1 MARKFVWRVA
11 LVLTLATTIST
22 AAWLFQ
28 SYRNRPPPP
37 IWPIPEDPTE
47 ARKANMI
54 NTLLPLIQKNNRRLL
69 EQRKYATE
77 LQEKVLNNVTL
88 DSSDTKWL
96 TSMGKRYRLSETESY
111 DQKWMSILLRRLDII
126 PADLALAQAA
136 MESAWGESR
145 FAQEGNNFFG
155 QWCFQEGCGI
165 VPSKRPA
172 DATYEVKSFDS
183 PADSVRLY
191 MRNLNSHPRYAQLR
205 IIRERAR
212 ANSEDIDG
220 QALAAGLHGYSAIGD
235 TYIHT
240 LRALIRANHFQQF
253 PSY

>member
-11 LVLTLATTIST
+11 LVLTLSTTIGT
-22 AAWLFQ
+22 AAWLLQ
-28 SYRNRPPPP
+28 SYLNRPPPP

-54 NTLLPLIQKNNRRLL
+54 NVLLPLIQKNNRRLL

-77 LQEKVLNNVTL
+77 LEAKVLNNAEL
-88 DSSDTKWL
+88 DNSDMKWL
-96 TSMGKRYRLSETESY
+96 ASMGKRYRLAETEDY
-111 DQKWMSILLRRLDII
+111 DKQWMQILLRRLDII

-145 FAQEGNNFFG
+145 FAQEGSNFFG
-155 QWCFQEGCGI
+155 QWCFKKGCGI
-165 VPSKRPA
+165 VPGKRPA
-172 DATYEVKSFDS
+172 DATYEVQSFDS
-183 PADSVRLY
+183 PAESVRLY

-205 IIRERAR
+205 IIREQAR
-212 ANSEDIDG
+212 AKGEDIEG

-240 LRALIRANHFQQF
+240 LRALIRANQFQQF